1 MNFFAFQRVLC
12 FAVRVQGESGAGFRA
27 EKYNATWQS
36 CLRQRK
42 WADLVSFAL
51 EGIPDTACAEVR
63 YFCDYWL
70 KLKGDAPLPSC
81 DVLDPLD
88 FFHYLSRV
96 FILEGSTIDDLRVRL
111 AGTVYREL
119 YGFEATGMRVG
130 ELIPFE
136 SRSDLLG
143 SYDRCLR
150 QQVPVYDVDKM
161 TWRERGSEVCFERIL
176 LPFGQPQRTER
187 ILGFAQFFDSDGKK
201 IFT

>member
-1 MNFFAFQRVLC
+1 MV
-12 FAVRVQGESGAGFRA
+12 
-27 EKYNATWQS
+27 T
-36 CLRQRK
+36 
-42 WADLVSFAL
+42 FAL

-88 FFHYLSRV
+88 FFQYLSRV
-96 FILEGSTIDDLRVRL
+96 FILEGSGIDDLRVRL

-136 SRSDLLG
+136 SRNDLLS

-176 LPFGQPQRTER
+176 LPFGEPQKTER